1 MLYLHKMKSDE
12 GILKYE
18 YGAEDGNYVGNIQ
31 LKVNVP
37 ADTSFEN
44 RDLKLEFYGENKFSS
59 LTSSAL
65 QGIAK
70 FIRIND
76 FPENYLRATH

>member
-1 MLYLHKMKSDE
+1 MVYLHKMKSEE

-18 YGAEDGNYVGNIQ
+18 YGAEDGKYVGNIQ
-31 LKVNVP
+31 LKINVP
-37 ADTSFEN
+37 ENASFES
-44 RDLKLEFYGENKFSS
+44 RDVKLEFYGENKFSI

-70 FIRIND
+70 FIRTND